1 MNRVKIAALFL
12 ASSLLFFMPG
22 NMRAQGLTV
31 DAEVTQF
38 EVISLQSLDFT
49 QAPNWFWLTMTN
61 TLGQPVRV
69 VFIVTLFKDGERL
82 AEAETGPYTVPVTQP
97 GDPHII
103 QGANFGTTINV
114 ASSEIFEP
122 GEEITDAILGRGI
135 LPTGIYRF
143 LILAQAVDLA
153 NVRTEDDVI
162 IEITNPTSGIELVAP
177 GLPAQDFDPA
187 DWPTFYSNI
196 ITFVWFTT
204 AQNVTLQ
211 VVEARD
217 LGNFES
223 NFEQQPDIQAEFFNG
238 ISTFTTQSGTSNN
251 PCPEPVGQT
260 PCFDII
266 RYIALSP
273 GKYLWRVVA
282 NVLTTGGTEQFFGE
296 MMGFQ
301 IAGTASVL
309 GGTSSERIMTILEGL
324 LGEPRVQELFG
335 PGGPLNGASLED
347 LRLGDQQITVED
359 LNRILQDF
367 LDGKKRVVE
376 DIVQ

>member
-1 MNRVKIAALFL
+1 MNRVKIAAMVL
-12 ASSLLFFMPG
+12 ASSLLFFMPV
-22 NMRAQGLTV
+22 NMKAQGLTV

-38 EVISLQSLDFT
+38 EVIFIHDLDFT

-69 VFIVTLFKDGERL
+69 VFIINLFKDGERL

-97 GDPHII
+97 GESHTI
-103 QGANFGTTINV
+103 QGADFGTTINV
-114 ASSEIFEP
+114 VSSEIFEP
-122 GEEITDAILGRGI
+122 GEEITDAVLGRGI

-153 NVRTEDDVI
+153 NVQAEDDVI

-217 LGNFES
+217 LGSLES
-223 NFEQQPDIQAEFFNG
+223 NFENEPEILALFSG
-238 ISTFTTQSGTSNN
+238 GTTTFTAQSGTSSDPNVQI
-251 PCPEPVGQT
+251 EK
-260 PCFDII
+260 
-266 RYIALSP
+266 YIALQE
-273 GKYLWRVVA
+273 GKYLWRIVA
-282 NVLTTGGTEQFFGE
+282 NVQTAGGTEQFFGE

-301 IAGTASVL
+301 IEGIDDLL

-376 DIVQ
+376 DIVE